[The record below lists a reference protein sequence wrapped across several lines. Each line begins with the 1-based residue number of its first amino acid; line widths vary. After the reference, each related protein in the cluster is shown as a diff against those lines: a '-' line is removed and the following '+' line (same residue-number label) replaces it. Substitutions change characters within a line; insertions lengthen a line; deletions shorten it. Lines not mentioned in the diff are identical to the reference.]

1 MQRILRQPGEGP
13 HRPLR
18 KGSLAGRAGQAID
31 LLAHVLSQFGQFP
44 RYVFLLE
51 AALFDGLNKIMVYT
65 SPASTV
71 DRVTLLRFAWAS
83 LILLHDTLRLDVST
97 PS

>member
-44 RYVFLLE
+44 REVFLLE
-51 AALFDGLNKIMVYT
+51 AALFDGLEKLLVDS
-65 SPASTV
+65 SPASPE
-71 DRVTLLRFAWAS
+71 DRVPLLRFGRDP
-83 LILLHDTLRLDVST
+83 LIRLHEFPRLDV
-97 PS
+97 